1 MKSQVLDIKGT
12 KVKDLDLNDNIWAI
26 TPHDQ
31 AMFDT
36 VVAQQAA
43 ARQGT
48 SKVKT
53 RAEVSGGGR
62 KPWKQKG
69 TGRARQGSIRAPQW
83 RGGGIAF
90 GPTGQKNYKIAVNK
104 KVKVLAM
111 KSALS
116 LKAKEDNLVILD
128 KFQFNE
134 PSTKQMVEVLG
145 NLKIDGQKVLI
156 VTKDADR
163 LVFKSGA
170 NIPAVNVINRGQ
182 MNVVDLLNATK
193 LIITEEAVQA
203 IEEVYA

>member
-26 TPHDQ
+26 APHDQ

-90 GPTGQKNYKIAVNK
+90 GPTGQKNYKLAVNK

-128 KFQFNE
+128 KFQFTE
-134 PSTKQMVEVLG
+134 PSTKQMIEVLG

-163 LVFKSGA
+163 FVFKSGA
-170 NIPAVNVINRGQ
+170 NIPAVNIINRGQ